1 MSKTT
6 LAQLAQLAPLAAF
19 LYSDAQGKYAQ
30 ALDVHKGTIE
40 FQLNHGVTFNV
51 DADQVPFKV
60 KPGYHVYFNDQFEA
74 VSFEVPKETV
84 SKPKVA
90 KSTHGSGSTTVRSQV
105 L

>member
-6 LAQLAQLAPLAAF
+6 LAQLAPLAAF

-60 KPGYHVYFNDQFEA
+60 KPGYNVYFNDTFEA
-74 VSFEVPKETV
+74 IAFDVPKQPAVESVAPKQTQGAG
-84 SKPKVA
+84 SKYEKP
-90 KSTHGSGSTTVRSQV
+90 QC
-105 L
+105 

>member
-6 LAQLAQLAPLAAF
+6 LAQLAPLAAF
-19 LYSDAQGKYAQ
+19 LFTDEKGKYAT
-30 ALDVHKGTIE
+30 AVDIHHGKID
-40 FQLNHGVTFNV
+40 FQLNSGVTVNV